1 MVNIGIIGVGRW
13 GTNCLRTLAALPEA
27 EVRWICARRT
37 ETMQAAINAARP
49 AQQPKMT
56 QDCIDLF
63 EDPEVRAVLI
73 TTPAETHYEL
83 VKAAL
88 LADKDV
94 FVEKP
99 FTCSLKE
106 AEELVKLAK
115 DRTRILMVGHIHYFS
130 AAIRK
135 LQEDIRAGKMN
146 SIKSLRC
153 EMLHNELSRKDAGAL
168 WDMMPHAFS
177 MFHALTNTEPQRIEA
192 KGNIDAVTVTLKYPD
207 GVIATAR
214 GDWNSQKKVTQLEVV
229 GNHRA
234 MFDVYAKDQL
244 QYDGIPQSIPAGLP
258 LQAELQ
264 QFLDCVKTRKEP
276 ITSGRHA
283 LPIMRMLD
291 AAQRS
296 LDQGKP
302 INL

>member
-177 MFHALTNTEPQRIEA
+177 MFHAVMGSEPQQIEA
-192 KGNIDAVTVTLKYPD
+192 TRDTDMVAITLSYPGVT
-207 GVIATAR
+207 ATAH
-214 GDWNSQKKVTQLEVV
+214 GDWNSQKKVTQLEII

-234 MFDVYAKDQL
+234 VFDVYAKDQL
-244 QYDGIPQSIPAGLP
+244 QYDGVPQQVPTGQP

-264 QFLDCVKTRKEP
+264 HFLDCVNTRKEP
-276 ITSGRHA
+276 LTSGRHA

-296 LDQGKP
+296 IDQGKP
-302 INL
+302 ITL